1 MRVERDGP
9 TVRAPRIDSKRVDLV
24 GFEAWLREQL
34 PGPVFAAV
42 LVLILQVIRALFE
55 QNTLLRA
62 RINGRHPKPPS
73 EKLARIEK
81 QLQFAFAIPND
92 DADTTASAG
101 DTAGGDHEKPEEK
114 PEEKPR
120 PKRKLCERLPPQI
133 GRVISYNNV
142 CAEDRRCQPCD
153 REMRTIHRRM
163 VETVEL
169 VPAKV
174 VVHRRYDETVACEVC
189 DAIVCAP
196 APPTL
201 LDGGL
206 LGPTLVTEAVCAK
219 VLDGTPIERQA
230 RNYQRGGAPV
240 AASTLG
246 RAAGSLLA
254 LFVPLAERV
263 MEKVKR
269 AERLQFDA
277 TSLKVLD
284 PQAPMGITMDT
295 LWVFIGDRKWVAF
308 TPFTTADADP
318 VERLLADADAYSF
331 QCDGTSITNF
341 VEKRFHRVRP
351 GCHSHGRRRLAEA
364 VRVGDFRAL
373 KGLRIYAKLFAIEK
387 EAERAKMSAEERLR
401 LRQEKSTTVMDE
413 LRDWVL
419 EQAPNAEP
427 KSILGTALTYL
438 QRQWMRLSVFLL
450 DGEIE
455 LTNNRSERELRPVA
469 LGRHTWLFVGDQ
481 IHATR
486 WTAAF
491 TLAHTAL
498 AHGLDPRAYLHAVA
512 KALIGGH
519 SHTKLDELLPD
530 AMLRAHPE
538 LANPLHAAQEK
549 TATQGDAKA
558 LPDHVAEARAA

>member
-1 MRVERDGP
+1 
-9 TVRAPRIDSKRVDLV
+9 VRAPRIDTQRVDLV
-24 GFEAWLREQL
+24 GFEAWLREQV
-34 PGPVFAAV
+34 PGPTFAAV
-42 LVLILQVIRALFE
+42 LVLVLQVIRALFE
-55 QNTLLRA
+55 QNTSLRA
-62 RINGRHPKPPS
+62 RINGRRPKPPS
-73 EKLARIEK
+73 EKLATIEK
-81 QLQFAFAIPND
+81 QLQFGFMVPID
-92 DADTTASAG
+92 DDTPRAAAGASAAG
-101 DTAGGDHEKPEEK
+101 DTSGEGEKEPEK
-114 PEEKPR
+114 KPR
-120 PKRKLCERLPPQI
+120 APPKPRACLPSHM
-133 GRVISYNNV
+133 GRFVVFNNV
-142 CAEDRRCQPCD
+142 CAEDRHCHPCD
-153 REMRTIHRRM
+153 REMRTIHRRV
-163 VETVEL
+163 VETIEL
-169 VPAKV
+169 VCAKII
-174 VVHRRYDETVACEVC
+174 VHRRYDETVACEVC

-219 VLDGTPIERQA
+219 VLDGTAIERQA

-254 LFVPLAERV
+254 LLVPLAERV
-263 MEKVKR
+263 MERVKR

-284 PQAPMGITMDT
+284 PQSPMGITMDT
-295 LWVFIGDRKWVAF
+295 LWVFIGDRRWVAF

-318 VERLLADADAYSF
+318 VERLLAGADAYSF
-331 QCDGTSITNF
+331 QCDGTSVTNF

-373 KGLRIYAKLFAIEK
+373 KGLRIYAKLFAIEQ
-387 EAERAKMSAEERLR
+387 EADRAKMTAEERLR
-401 LRQEKSTTVMDE
+401 LRQEKSTTVMDD

-419 EQAPNAEP
+419 EQAPHAEP
-427 KSILGTALTYL
+427 KSILGTGLTYL
-438 QRQWMRLSVFLL
+438 QRQWMRLNVFLL
-450 DGEIE
+450 DGAIE

-538 LANPLHAAQEK
+538 LANPLHAAREK
-549 TATQGDAKA
+549 GATAGEAKA

>member
-1 MRVERDGP
+1 M
-9 TVRAPRIDSKRVDLV
+9 RAPRIDSKQVDLA

-34 PGPVFAAV
+34 PGAAFAAV
-42 LVLILQVIRALFE
+42 LALVLQVIRVLFE

-62 RINGRHPKPPS
+62 RISGRRPKPPS
-73 EKLARIEK
+73 EKLATIEK
-81 QLQFAFAIPND
+81 QLRFAFAIPIND
-92 DADTTASAG
+92 VTPRPAAEHGATG
-101 DTAGGDHEKPEEK
+101 DTAGEGEEK
-114 PEEKPR
+114 PEEEEKKPR
-120 PKRKLCERLPPQI
+120 GKRRKRECLPPLGHI
-133 GRVISYNNV
+133 DIFNNV
-142 CAEDRRCQPCD
+142 CADDRHCTPCD
-153 REMRTIHRRM
+153 REMRTIHRRL

-169 VPAKV
+169 VPAKLII
-174 VVHRRYDETVACEVC
+174 HRRYDEVVACNLC

-206 LGPTLVTEAVCAK
+206 LGLTLVTEAVCAK

-230 RNYQRGGAPV
+230 RNYQRSGAPV

-246 RAAGSLLA
+246 RAAGSLLS
-254 LFVPLAERV
+254 LLVPLAERV

-284 PQAPMGITMDT
+284 PQAPMGITIDT

-308 TPFTTADADP
+308 TPFTTGEAEP
-318 VERLLADADAYSF
+318 VERLLADADALSF
-331 QCDGTSITNF
+331 QCDGTSVTNF
-341 VEKRFHRVRP
+341 VEKKFHRVRP
-351 GCHSHGRRRLAEA
+351 GCHSHGRRGLAEA
-364 VRVGDFRAL
+364 ARGGDFRAL
-373 KGLRIYAKLFAIEK
+373 EGLRIYAKLFAIEK
-387 EAERAKMSAEERLR
+387 AADRAKMTAAERLK
-401 LRQEKSTTVMDE
+401 LRQEKSAPVMEE
-413 LRDWVL
+413 LRQWVV

-427 KSILGTALTYL
+427 KSTFGTALTYL
-438 QRQWMRLSVFLL
+438 QRQWMRLNVFLL

-455 LTNNRSERELRPVA
+455 LTNNRSERELRPIA

-512 KALIGGH
+512 KALVGGH

-538 LANPLHAAQEK
+538 LANPLHAAKEK
-549 TATQGDAKA
+549 AASKGDAKV

>member
-1 MRVERDGP
+1 
-9 TVRAPRIDSKRVDLV
+9 
-24 GFEAWLREQL
+24 
-34 PGPVFAAV
+34 V
-42 LVLILQVIRALFE
+42 LVLVLQVIRALFE

-62 RINGRHPKPPS
+62 RINGRRPKPPS
-73 EKLARIEK
+73 EKLATIEK
-81 QLQFAFAIPND
+81 QLQFAFAVPTND
-92 DADTTASAG
+92 VTASVAASTTS
-101 DTAGGDHEKPEEK
+101 DTSGEGGEKSEKEPEK
-114 PEEKPR
+114 KPR
-120 PKRKLCERLPPQI
+120 AKRKTSERLPPHL
-133 GRVISYNNV
+133 GRVLSYNNV
-142 CAEDRRCQPCD
+142 CAEDRRCHPCD
-153 REMRTIHRRM
+153 REMRTIHRRP

-169 VPAKV
+169 VPAKI
-174 VVHRRYDETVACEVC
+174 VVHRRYDEVVACDRC

-230 RNYQRGGAPV
+230 RNYQRSGAPV

-254 LFVPLAERV
+254 LMVPLAERV
-263 MEKVKR
+263 MEKVMR

-284 PQAPMGITMDT
+284 RQAPMGVTMDT
-295 LWVFIGDRKWVAF
+295 LWVFIGDRRWVAF

-331 QCDGTSITNF
+331 QCDGTSTTNF
-341 VEKRFHRVRP
+341 VEKKLHRVRP

-364 VRVGDFRAL
+364 VRVGDLRAME
-373 KGLRIYAKLFAIEK
+373 GLHIYAKLFAIEK
-387 EAERAKMSAEERLR
+387 EADRAKMNAEARLR
-401 LRQEKSTTVMDE
+401 LRQEKSAQVMDD
-413 LRDWVL
+413 LRNWVL
-419 EQAPNAEP
+419 KEAPNAEP
-427 KSILGTALTYL
+427 KSILGAGLTYL
-438 QRQWMRLSVFLL
+438 QRQWMRLNVFLL

-469 LGRHTWLFVGDQ
+469 LGRHTWLFIGDQ

-498 AHGLDPRAYLHAVA
+498 AQGLDPRAYLHAVA

-538 LANPLHAAQEK
+538 LANPLHAARDK
-549 TATQGDAKA
+549 AATKGDAKA

>member
-1 MRVERDGP
+1 
-9 TVRAPRIDSKRVDLV
+9 VRAPRIDTQRVDLV

-34 PGPVFAAV
+34 PGPTFAAV
-42 LVLILQVIRALFE
+42 LVLVLQVIRALFE
-55 QNTLLRA
+55 QNTSLRA
-62 RINGRHPKPPS
+62 RINGRRPKPPS
-73 EKLARIEK
+73 EKLATIEK
-81 QLQFAFAIPND
+81 QLQFGFMVPID
-92 DADTTASAG
+92 DDTPRAAAGASAAG
-101 DTAGGDHEKPEEK
+101 DTSGEGEKEPEK
-114 PEEKPR
+114 KPR
-120 PKRKLCERLPPQI
+120 APPKPRACLPSHM
-133 GRVISYNNV
+133 GRFDVFNNV
-142 CAEDRRCQPCD
+142 CAEDRHCHPCD
-153 REMRTIHRRM
+153 REMRTIHRRV

-169 VPAKV
+169 VCAKII
-174 VVHRRYDETVACEVC
+174 VHRRYDETVACEGC

-206 LGPTLVTEAVCAK
+206 LGPALVTEAVCAK
-219 VLDGTPIERQA
+219 VLDGTSIERQA

-284 PQAPMGITMDT
+284 PQSPMGITMDT
-295 LWVFIGDRKWVAF
+295 LWVFIGDRRWVAF

-341 VEKRFHRVRP
+341 VEKKFHRVRP

-364 VRVGDFRAL
+364 VRVGDYRAL
-373 KGLRIYAKLFAIEK
+373 KGLRIYAKLFAIEQ
-387 EAERAKMSAEERLR
+387 EADRAKMTAEERQR
-401 LRQEKSTTVMDE
+401 LRQEKSTTVMDD

-419 EQAPNAEP
+419 EQAPDVEP
-427 KSILGTALTYL
+427 KSILGTGLTYL

-538 LANPLHAAQEK
+538 LANPLHAAQDK
-549 TATQGDAKA
+549 VATKGDAKA